1 PKNKT
6 GDKPDGDP
14 EKNANPG
21 DAKDGEET
29 PNDTDAAKP
38 DETPEERA
46 RRILGEN
53 ADLEKGPMRP
63 GRIEYN
69 NPEKDW

>member
-1 PKNKT
+1 
-6 GDKPDGDP
+6 GDDP
-14 EKNANPG
+14 EKNAPPTDG
-21 DAKDGEET
+21 DPQAGDH
-29 PNDTDAAKP
+29 PAPKP

-53 ADLEKGPMRP
+53 ADLEKGPLRS

-69 NPEKDW
+69 NPEQDW